1 MCVKV
6 LRDGIKYMKLHQ
18 IGCELH
24 VLVIVFQKLNL
35 KESLVVSFVIINLVA
50 LPSHFFPIGVK
61 K

>member
-6 LRDGIKYMKLHQ
+6 LKDGIKYMKPHQ
-18 IGCELH
+18 IGCELR
-24 VLVIVFQKLNL
+24 VLVIVFQKLNS
-35 KESLVVSFVIINLVA
+35 KELLVLSFVIINLVA

>member
-1 MCVKV
+1 
-6 LRDGIKYMKLHQ
+6 
-18 IGCELH
+18 
-24 VLVIVFQKLNL
+24 LNL